1 MHINYHKPSET
12 STYLC
17 APEFQDVL
25 WYFLGSAQSG
35 PALAAAWPDEPDKK
49 TKDSHST
56 FCGWVIPKWGEYWCT
71 QHLNEPSREASGIQS
86 QFTDA
91 FVEHILFNASHG
103 KLRRT
108 LRRLSGSTRVI
119 PDLLVCWR
127 QTINHCLSGNIL
139 WETAQGFGAHRS
151 LELATA
157 KAHGALLGAF
167 ASKKCV
173 RFAKRI
179 FYIHCP
185 LLGGEF
191 GTRRYLR
198 INPFKL
204 RGPMGI
210 AGIPSTNLDHPA

>member
-1 MHINYHKPSET
+1 MNLIRRQRIFVQHVVVESFPSE
-12 STYLC
+12 
-17 APEFQDVL
+17 ENI
-25 WYFLGSAQSG
+25 G
-35 PALAAAWPDEPDKK
+35 ALNIWIA
-49 TKDSHST
+49 
-56 FCGWVIPKWGEYWCT
+56 
-71 QHLNEPSREASGIQS
+71 EPSREASGIQS
-86 QFTDA
+86 QFTDT
-91 FVEHILFNASHG
+91 FVERILFNASHG